1 MRNRVASII
10 ISYLIIS
17 TLLSSSLCVYSA
29 EEDAKPIS
37 TFSDLFNHV
46 SQIEFHY
53 NVYNE
58 TVISQRFGYEITG
71 EEIINGQSTWKIE
84 FVIGFGGNESLSTF
98 WVSQDTGQAIKAE
111 IDGEILEGFFVGSMA
126 NMTFWLMSAMTF
138 TLWQEWDPD
147 YISSEVLD
155 YGEYTFLGSGQE
167 TYGPTTLSL
176 EKYRYTGIVT
186 APEDYRYTF
195 EIWTAETKFGS
206 ITTYWKAESLFES
219 EWIEM
224 ELISIELME
233 EPIIP
238 EEPSAKPEFVVSDLN
253 IEPDALDIGGTVS
266 ISVKVSNTGD
276 ASGSKVLTLKIDGNI
291 EDETS
296 ITLKPDETKTAY
308 FEYETFEEGTININ
322 VNDLSGSLSVTKPS
336 VQEPE
341 TGEEETKGGGGIPG
355 FPFESIIFGLI
366 LGALIMI
373 TRSRT
378 HPLVNL
384 ARATTSVPASS

>member
-1 MRNRVASII
+1 MRNRVASIV
-10 ISYLIIS
+10 ISYLVVS
-17 TLLSSSLCVYSA
+17 TVLSSSLNVYSA
-29 EEDAKPIS
+29 EDTKPIS

-58 TVISQRFGYEITG
+58 TVVSQRFGYEITG
-71 EEIINGQSTWKIE
+71 EETINGQSTWKIE
-84 FVIGFGGNESLSTF
+84 FVIGFGGNESLSTY
-98 WVSQDTGQAIKAE
+98 WISKDTGQAIRAE
-111 IDGEILEGFFVGSMA
+111 TEGEVIEGYFAGYMA

-147 YISSEVLD
+147 YISSEISE
-155 YGEYTFLGSGQE
+155 YGEYTYLGSGQE

-176 EKYRYTGIVT
+176 KKYRYTGIVT

-195 EIWTAETKFGS
+195 DIWTAETKFGS
-206 ITTYWKAESLFES
+206 ITTYWKAESLYES
-219 EWIEM
+219 ERIEM

-238 EEPSAKPEFVVSDLN
+238 EEPSGKPEFVFSDLR
-253 IEPDALDIGGTVS
+253 IEPDSIEIGGTVS

-276 ASGSKVLTLKIDGNI
+276 TSGSTNMILNIDGKL

-296 ITLKPDETKTAY
+296 ITLNPDESKTTY
-308 FEYETFEEGTININ
+308 FDYKTSEEGTITIE

-341 TGEEETKGGGGIPG
+341 TPEEENKGGGIPG
-355 FPFESIIFGLI
+355 FPFESIILGLI
-366 LGALIMI
+366 IGTLI
-373 TRSRT
+373 
-378 HPLVNL
+378 LFK
-384 ARATTSVPASS
+384 RAHELPRVQPFSFKY

>member
-1 MRNRVASII
+1 MRKRVASIV
-10 ISYLIIS
+10 ISYLIVS
-17 TLLSSSLCVYSA
+17 TLLSSPLIIYSA

-58 TVISQRFGYEITG
+58 TVTSQRYGYEITG
-71 EEIINGQSTWKIE
+71 EETINGQSTWKID
-84 FVIGFGGNESLSTF
+84 FVFSFEGNESLSTY
-98 WVSQDTGQAIKAE
+98 WISKDTGHAIRAE
-111 IDGEILEGFFVGSMA
+111 TDGEVVEGYFAGYMA
-126 NMTFWLMSAMTF
+126 NITFWLMSTLTF

-147 YISSEVLD
+147 YISSELSD
-155 YGEYTFLGSGQE
+155 YGEYTYVGSGQE
-167 TYGPTTLSL
+167 TYGPTSLSL
-176 EKYRYTGIVT
+176 KKYRYTGIIT
-186 APEDYRYTF
+186 APVDYRYNF

-219 EWIEM
+219 GWIEM

-238 EEPSAKPEFVVSDLN
+238 EEPSGKPEFVVSNLI
-253 IEPDALDIGGTVS
+253 IEPDSIDIGGTVS

-276 ASGSKVLTLKIDGNI
+276 ASGSKTITLIIDGNI

-296 ITLKPDETKTAY
+296 ITLKPDESKTAY
-308 FEYETFEEGTININ
+308 FNYETTEEGTITIE

-341 TGEEETKGGGGIPG
+341 TGEEEETKGGGGIPG
-355 FPFESIIFGLI
+355 FPFESIVFGLI
-366 LGALIMI
+366 IGALILLI
-373 TRSRT
+373 RART
-378 HPLVNL
+378 PPRMQSFSLE
-384 ARATTSVPASS
+384 